1 MPNSANRV
9 YQEAGC
15 LQIWRRACRWV
26 GGCRV
31 LRSPGRS
38 WGGVG
43 CEAEEFHA
51 LKIIHDLLHVLAV
64 GPEIPRN
71 PCHGLQ
77 STRTDPIPT
86 TPGITADFLEDMI
99 CSLEAYIRATP
110 LSNFAGGNDH
120 EDDHDDDD

>member
-1 MPNSANRV
+1 MFADLAEGVPVGWR
-9 YQEAGC
+9 
-15 LQIWRRACRWV
+15 LQGFAES
-26 GGCRV
+26 GAELG
-31 LRSPGRS
+31 

-43 CEAEEFHA
+43 CEAEECHA
-51 LKIIHDLLHVLAV
+51 LKIIHDPLHVLAV

-120 EDDHDDDD
+120 EDGHEDDD